1 MTKAFD
7 PSSVEA
13 ATGEIETNLAGKAW
27 AKPAV
32 SRLPAGFAQGGGTQA
47 SADGSGFS

>member
-1 MTKAFD
+1 MTKQID
-7 PSSVEA
+7 PSSA
-13 ATGEIETNLAGKAW
+13 IETKLEGKAW